1 VRRRNIMLT
10 TFNLLFSIIVIS
22 AIVVLIIVLKIDVID
37 LLRRAN
43 NWIIS
48 RMASL
53 NTKKTV
59 ERIKKSKI
67 ERKRGGLLARY
78 NKLAESLI
86 DDYNLPLTIEGFNT
100 VIAFILVVIVLFVF
114 LFLKNVTLSFL
125 VSISLIVAGF
135 TYFLMQA
142 RLSESAKIEAIMD
155 VEDLLCPLARDG
167 VLVAVKK
174 VLESK
179 EQISPMIRPYFIQF
193 VDNCENH
200 GYSFKRAMEVLSRQL
215 GPKFDSF
222 AEKALVFEYNERKG
236 MADIFLDIVDENAA
250 LREINA
256 RKNRI
261 FREMNRDFIIKTT
274 LICLFVLYSMT
285 SSDLRNFMLSTDL
298 GRTVNAIMIITV
310 CLTFARCQ
318 SLQRDISLKKEGD
331 R

>member
-1 VRRRNIMLT
+1 MLT
-10 TFNLLFSIIVIS
+10 IYNLVFSIIAISVI
-22 AIVVLIIVLKIDVID
+22 ITLIIVLKINVLDI
-37 LLRRAN
+37 LRRFN
-43 NWIIS
+43 NWVVN
-48 RMASL
+48 RLASL
-53 NTKKTV
+53 NTKKTI

-67 ERKRGGLLARY
+67 EKKKGGLISKY

-86 DDYNLPLTIEGFNT
+86 EDYNLPLTLEGFNT
-100 VIAFILVVIVLFVF
+100 IIGFILAVIVLFVF
-114 LFLKNVTLSFL
+114 IFLKNVTLSFL

-179 EQISPMIRPYFIQF
+179 EQINPMIRPFFIQF

-200 GYSFKRAMEVLSRQL
+200 GYSFKRAMEVLNRQL

-250 LREINA
+250 VREINV

-261 FREMNRDFIIKTT
+261 FREMNRDFIIKTV
-274 LICLFVLYSMT
+274 LIGLFVLYSMT
-285 SSDLRNFMLSTDL
+285 SSELRNFMLFSEL
-298 GRTVNAIMIITV
+298 GRAINAFMIITV

-318 SLQRDISLKKEGD
+318 SLQRDISLKREGD
-331 R
+331 RR

>member
-1 VRRRNIMLT
+1 MLT